1 MDKDEVVA
9 RLNILEGKLQSQRE
23 QLQELKDETAE
34 KDKQQKQ
41 LKQALEQ
48 IRKLYDDAQNE
59 FIQSRQ
65 RLRAKEY
72 ESKELKS
79 EAESLQREL
88 ARILDAEK
96 LNADYLAM
104 VNSLRESSLQA
115 TWRGENRDDGF
126 GAYPHQID
134 GAIHLAVAGRALLG
148 DKRGLGKS
156 LTSLIFADLKDSMKT
171 IIISP
176 RDTQDNYIR
185 EVMRWTPHRMPIKI
199 GQMPKGQ
206 REFILQSLAF
216 APTFTIILNYE
227 AWRKDPD
234 LIKQLIKLEADT
246 VIVDEAHN
254 AKDTRSLAFKG
265 IQDIVFGL
273 NQCPVGKGGCGLPRV
288 TQDKDDPWMAE
299 CACGYRAEITNF
311 TSVKNYLPMTGT
323 PILNKPEELYPH
335 LHLIDPKT
343 WPDEHS
349 FKDDFTIKI
358 GQRSVWK
365 YGAEET
371 LMKKIGPRY
380 LARTKEDAGIIIP
393 PNEEIEHILTMAEM
407 EELYPAQFKAYQQAR
422 DAAMIALDPGNS
434 ELVMSFPYLITQ
446 LMRLRQVLVWPNAIQ
461 LKVLDPETYEPTG
474 EVVPLNVKESIKL
487 DTAERLIREFIEEGE
502 RVVLFSQFRPGLSI
516 LQERI
521 GGRSVIYSGSTSE
534 RLRNEIQLDF
544 DATIKNPNP
553 RWDVLLGIYKSG
565 GTGLN
570 FTGASQE
577 ILLDR
582 EWNPGKQDQAVGR
595 IDRIGQTRDT
605 QTHQII
611 VENSVDIWMKELNQE
626 KADMTENFE
635 GIASLYQRTYD
646 KLRNGEI

>member
-9 RLNILEGKLQSQRE
+9 RLSQAETKLGKTRE
-23 QLQELKDETAE
+23 EWELLKAETREKDE
-34 KDKQQKQ
+34 QQKK
-41 LKQALEQ
+41 LKATLEQ
-48 IRKLYDDAQNE
+48 MRKMYEAAQDDFAVSRNKLRDNE
-59 FIQSRQ
+59 RQ
-65 RLRAKEY
+65 GTETKKEV
-72 ESKELKS
+72 
-79 EAESLQREL
+79 ESLQREL

-96 LNADYLAM
+96 VTADYVAM
-104 VNSLRESSLQA
+104 VNGLKESSLQA
-115 TWRGENRDDGF
+115 TWRGENRNDGF

-134 GAIHLAVAGRALLG
+134 GAIHLAVASRALLG

-156 LTSLIFADLKDSMKT
+156 LTSLIFADLKDSMRT

-206 REFILQSLAF
+206 REFILQSLEF
-216 APTFTIILNYE
+216 APTFTVILNYE

-234 LIKQLIKLEADT
+234 LIPQLINLEADT

-254 AKDTRSLAFKG
+254 AKDVRSLAFKG
-265 IQDIVFGL
+265 IEKLVFGL
-273 NQCPVGKGGCGLPRV
+273 NKCPACSLPRV
-288 TQDKDDPWMAE
+288 EQDKDESWMAE
-299 CACGYRAEITNF
+299 CACGLRSIITDF

-323 PILNKPEELYPH
+323 PILNKPLELYPH
-335 LHLIDPKT
+335 LHLIDPKNFPT
-343 WPDEHS
+343 ERA
-349 FKDDFTIKI
+349 FATDFTVKR
-358 GQRSVWK
+358 GQRVVWR

-380 LARTKEDAGIIIP
+380 LARDRQSTGIIIP
-393 PNEEIEHILTMAEM
+393 PNEEVEHILTMAEM

-446 LMRLRQVLVWPNAIQ
+446 LMRLRQVLVWPHGINFKI
-461 LKVLDPETYEPTG
+461 LDPETFEPTG

-487 DTAERLIREFIEEGE
+487 DTAERLIREFLEEGE
-502 RVVLFSQFRPGLSI
+502 RVVLFSQFLPGLHI
-516 LQERI
+516 LQERLGI
-521 GGRSVIYSGSTSE
+521 RSVVYAGSTSATK
-534 RLRNEIQLDF
+534 RNSIQLDF

-582 EWNPGKQDQAVGR
+582 EWNPGREDQAVGR
-595 IDRIGQTRDT
+595 IDRIGQKRDT

-611 VENSVDIWMKELNQE
+611 VENSVDIWMKELIQE
-626 KADMTENFE
+626 KRDMTDSFE
-635 GIASLYQRTYD
+635 DIAGLYQRTYD